1 VAVILPLDEGGDHGC
16 DQVGDTPNEVYSRV
30 FRAVQESVMAKIR
43 VERAHQLDRQAL
55 RNKAEQL
62 AESLSRDYQLSCRWQ
77 GDVLQVQRSGVK
89 GSIALDDQRV
99 RVELHLGLLLSPLS
113 GRLQSEIEAALDKA
127 LV

>member
-1 VAVILPLDEGGDHGC
+1 
-16 DQVGDTPNEVYSRV
+16 
-30 FRAVQESVMAKIR
+30 MAKIR
-43 VERAHQLDRQAL
+43 IERAHQLDRQSL
-55 RNKAEQL
+55 RDKAEQL

-99 RVELHLGLLLSPLS
+99 RVELSLGLLLSPLS